1 MSERVNGMAAEVNG
15 IHVLLTFSPF
25 PDDDVFNRACT
36 ILKKRYVQTLEA

>member
-1 MSERVNGMAAEVNG
+1 MNDRVNVMATEVNG

-25 PDDDVFNRACT
+25 PDGDIFNSVCT